1 MTSRKPR
8 IHRGDDGWRITRPRY
23 GFAGGSETLGP
34 FDSHAA
40 AVAALAKTSKA
51 ASAGSS
57 SSFASQ
63 PHASQY
69 RWRGHLHYPMK
80 IT

>member
-1 MTSRKPR
+1 MSRKPR
-8 IHRGDDGWRITRPRY
+8 IHRDCDGWRITRPGY
-23 GFAGGSETLGP
+23 GFRQAETLGP

-40 AVAALAKTSKA
+40 AVAALAKTSA
-51 ASAGSS
+51 VASAGASTVV
-57 SSFASQ
+57 ASQ

-69 RWRGHLHYPMK
+69 RWRGHTLYPMK